1 MQTES
6 PVSESGLQV
15 WLRANWHRV
24 LAHTAGL
31 ITLVWLAVDYV
42 TQEDIFTFNRTVM
55 LRTGAAAML
64 LLMASFACTPL
75 SRLFNWQRPIQ
86 IRRALGLY
94 GFMYAV
100 LHVWNYAVW
109 ETGLDWELIIRDLE
123 ERRAMAVGLVALLAL
138 IPLAATS
145 TRGWQRRLGKRWRK
159 LHRLVYVAVPLA
171 AWHYLWLE
179 RDIITVPLICAGVV
193 GMLLVLRVPIV
204 RQTLRR
210 MVDRARYTSTIRS
223 GK

>member
-6 PVSESGLQV
+6 PLLQSRSV
-15 WLRANWHRV
+15 IWLRASWHRV
-24 LAHTAGL
+24 LAHAAGL
-31 ITLVWLAVDYV
+31 ITLVWLGLDYV
-42 TQEDIFTFNRTVM
+42 THEDIFTFNRTVM

-75 SRLFNWQRPIQ
+75 SRLFNWPRAVQ

-94 GFMYAV
+94 GFLYAV

-109 ETGLDWELIIRDLE
+109 ENGLDWELIARDLE
-123 ERRAMAVGLVALLAL
+123 ERRAMAVGLAALLAL

-145 TRGWQRRLGKRWRK
+145 TRGWQRRLGKRWRQ
-159 LHRLVYVAVPLA
+159 LHRLVYLAVPLA
-171 AWHYLWLE
+171 VWHYLWLE
-179 RDIITVPLICAGVV
+179 RDIITVPVIYAVIV
-193 GMLLVLRVPIV
+193 GMLLVLRIPIV

-210 MVDRARYTSTIRS
+210 MISRS
-223 GK
+223 

>member
-6 PVSESGLQV
+6 PLSQSGPLV
-15 WLRANWHRV
+15 WLGANWHRV
-24 LAHTAGL
+24 LAHGAGL
-31 ITLVWLAVDYV
+31 ITLVWLGLDYV

-55 LRTGAAAML
+55 LRTGSAGL
-64 LLMASFACTPL
+64 LLLVASLACTPI
-75 SRLFNWQRPIQ
+75 SRLFSWPRPIQ

-94 GFMYAV
+94 GFLYTV

-109 ETGLDWELIIRDLE
+109 ESGLDWELIARDLE
-123 ERRAMAVGLVALLAL
+123 ERRAMAVGLLALLSL

-159 LHRLVYVAVPLA
+159 LHRLVYLAVPLSV
-171 AWHYLWLE
+171 WHYLWLE
-179 RDIITVPLICAGVV
+179 RDIITVPVICAVVV
-193 GMLLVLRVPIV
+193 GVLLALRVSIV

-210 MVDRARYTSTIRS
+210 LIARPH
-223 GK
+223 

>member
-6 PVSESGLQV
+6 PLSQSRSLI

-24 LAHTAGL
+24 LAHGAGW
-31 ITLVWLAVDYV
+31 ITLIWLAFDYG

-55 LRTGAAAML
+55 LRTGSAGL
-64 LLMASFACTPL
+64 LLLVASFACTPI

-94 GFMYAV
+94 GFLYTV

-109 ETGLDWELIIRDLE
+109 ESGLDWELIARDLE
-123 ERRAMAVGLVALLAL
+123 ERRAMTVGLLALLTL

-145 TRGWQRRLGKRWRK
+145 TRGWQRRLGKRWRR
-159 LHRLVYVAVPLA
+159 LHRLVYIAIPLRVSPHLSLA
-171 AWHYLWLE
+171 RA
-179 RDIITVPLICAGVV
+179 IITVPLIIAGVV
-193 GMLLVLRVPIV
+193 GVLLLMRVPIV

-210 MVDRARYTSTIRS
+210 LIDRVRYAASVQTNQ
-223 GK
+223 

>member
-6 PVSESGLQV
+6 PLSQSGPLL

-24 LAHTAGL
+24 LAHGAGL
-31 ITLVWLAVDYV
+31 FTLVWLGLDYA
-42 TQEDIFTFNRTVM
+42 TQEDVFTFNRTVM
-55 LRTGAAAML
+55 LRTGSAGL
-64 LLMASFACTPL
+64 LLLVASFACTPI

-94 GFMYAV
+94 GFLYAV

-109 ETGLDWELIIRDLE
+109 ESGLDWELIARDLE
-123 ERRAMAVGLVALLAL
+123 ERRAMIIGLLALLAL

-145 TRGWQRRLGKRWRK
+145 TRGWQRRLGKRWRT
-159 LHRLVYVAVPLA
+159 LHRLVYVALPLSV
-171 AWHYLWLE
+171 WHYLWLE
-179 RDIITVPLICAGVV
+179 RDIITVPLIYAGVV
-193 GMLLVLRVPIV
+193 GVLLVMRVPIV

-210 MVDRARYTSTIRS
+210 IIIQPR
-223 GK
+223 

>member
-1 MQTES
+1 MQTDS
-6 PVSESGLQV
+6 PLSRSGWPL

-31 ITLVWLAVDYV
+31 ITLAWLAVDYV
-42 TQEDIFTFNRTVM
+42 TLEDSYTFNRTVM

-75 SRLFNWQRPIQ
+75 SRLFSWPRPIQ

-94 GFMYAV
+94 GFLYAV

-109 ETGLDWELIIRDLE
+109 ENGLDLELIARDLE

-145 TRGWQRRLGKRWRK
+145 TRGWQRRLGKRWRQ
-159 LHRLVYVAVPLA
+159 LHRLVYLAVPLA
-171 AWHYLWLE
+171 VWHYLWLE
-179 RDIITVPLICAGVV
+179 RDIITLPTIYAVIVGV
-193 GMLLVLRVPIV
+193 LLVMRVPIM
-204 RQTLRR
+204 RRALRR
-210 MVDRARYTSTIRS
+210 LI
-223 GK
+223 GHPQ